1 MAYQGGIYASP
12 TWVNGQAPAINQS
25 ELQDMNTAINSA
37 QRGIGEMLLTLRTV
51 SDGDYLECDGTQ
63 FDAEDYPDL
72 AKLLPTASEEQYNY
86 PLLSSDTVEVTE
98 MIYAASPNGKYLVCA
113 EKNAKL
119 ISTGTS
125 TNRHTNVGLYDK
137 DTDTWVSL
145 PTSVPYAVGET
156 FKWQAIDVADNGMCI
171 VAGVHYDSDDY
182 TLVLNIFDCNT
193 RVRIKERFTPTSWN
207 KYEVYKVSINNN
219 RCFMLAWN
227 TDAES
232 SWSDRYQIDVRN
244 IDEQYSQNWF
254 DGNLSSDVL
263 FAKLFDNG
271 KAAYAYIDSGTP
283 YFYVNL
289 EDLTEA
295 NNGYVRQWKRYATG
309 ITNCETADIN
319 SKGETVAIIY
329 NNSNNLELQFA
340 TNYANTFETFTLS
353 ETLFSVSDVTINDDG
368 KVFFTAY
375 TTVGNTHPIVSFLCD
390 IHTGEYQ
397 TFTNNEYPMF
407 ASPIMCD
414 GNTVLACVDASPLR
428 LITSD
433 GQKVFT
439 SNNEAVYV
447 KSSVEHGKTYIC
459 NNVGADG
466 KVPDSEDIMFS
477 SSLGADKIGNL
488 YIHGKITTPIE
499 FVNWQNGVT
508 KLSAENLNKLSPSIA
523 NLQLQIGDF
532 LLSTRTDLDTI
543 YDNQLIKC
551 SGQTITNADYPLL
564 YPLVN
569 AFYSEDKLPNFE
581 SEGISGVHLYVRA
594 K

>member
-1 MAYQGGIYASP
+1 MAYQGGIYVSP
-12 TWVNGQAPAINQS
+12 TWVNEQAPAINQT

-51 SDGDYLECDGTQ
+51 SDSDYLECDGTT
-63 FDAEDYPDL
+63 FNAEDYPDL
-72 AKLLPTASEEQYNY
+72 AKLLPTASTSEYDY
-86 PLLSSDTVEVTE
+86 PLGETLEVTE
-98 MIYAASPNGKYLVCA
+98 MIYAASPNGKYLVRA
-113 EKNAKL
+113 VTNA
-119 ISTGTS
+119 TGS
-125 TNRHTNVGLYDK
+125 LASFMRDVEVYNQ
-137 DTDTWVSL
+137 DTDDWEDL
-145 PTSVPYAVGET
+145 PKSIPYASNSS
-156 FKWQAIDVADNGMCI
+156 FKWHAIDVSDNGICV
-171 VAGVHYDSDDY
+171 VAGVFKY
-182 TLVLNIFDCNT
+182 TDHSYPYYIRVVNIFDCNT
-193 RVRIKERFTPTSWN
+193 KVRLNDDFSSSSSDEFAI
-207 KYEVYKVSINNN
+207 YKLSINNN
-219 RCFMLAWN
+219 GYYMIAWN
-227 TDAES
+227 NDVGSPSFQQYE
-232 SWSDRYQIDVRN
+232 IDIKK
-244 IDEQYSQNWF
+244 IDELYSRNWF
-254 DGNLSSDVL
+254 YENLSDNVL

-289 EDLTEA
+289 ENLTEA
-295 NNGYVRQWKRYATG
+295 NNGYVRQWKRYGTG
-309 ITNCETADIN
+309 ITNCECADIN

-353 ETLFSVSDVTINDDG
+353 ETLFSVGGVTINDDG

-390 IHTGEYQ
+390 IHTGTYQ

-466 KVPDSEDIMFS
+466 KVPDSEDVMFS

-488 YIHGKITTPIE
+488 YIHGKITTPTE
-499 FVNWQNGVT
+499 FVDWQNGTT

-523 NLQLQIGDF
+523 INQLQIGDF
-532 LLSTRTDLDTI
+532 LLSTRTDLDTL

-581 SEGISGVHLYVRA
+581 SNGISGVHLYVRA